1 MLRGIPTISAETSA
15 KIEKNVDGAKKY
27 TEKAYQL
34 WYNYENKQ
42 N

>member
-1 MLRGIPTISAETSA
+1 
-15 KIEKNVDGAKKY
+15 VDGAKKY

-42 N
+42 NWDNGSRAILFQKQTICN